1 MKTFLKKTA
10 SLALA
15 LCLILS
21 AMGTVTF
28 AAGRE
33 YAAKAY
39 INDVPVGFINA
50 PYQQDGAIFVPLKEA
65 CEYMNIALTE
75 ENGTYTLT
83 HGTNSVSMQEG
94 NMFVQKNGQSVMLSA
109 QSWNKSGVIFVPTE
123 LFSAGLEIDLT
134 ADIEARRV
142 YFRPNIYRLYIT
154 EQNAALINLKKPDED
169 LLHTGTSETDDIIY
183 NERLLSTVQ
192 ISLLYKFDLGFFAG
206 KTITDARLTAYC
218 GLNSNLNPH
227 LGAIRTEL
235 WEKGVTYSTAP
246 KHFDGASIKTDPT
259 LLTSAT
265 HGQNGKNYLPH
276 TIVMTDWAKDAL
288 AKSQPLAVKL
298 LGIPQVNTNSSAQIK
313 VKGVNTPQKAYLSVT
328 VDELFNFPVA
338 QVEKET
344 DIDRNT
350 FTKLAFLT
358 RLGVFREGEEF
369 PADLTTG
376 VTRREFI
383 SYAIRL
389 MNDFEYEILLLI
401 PSF

>member
-10 SLALA
+10 SLALI
-15 LCLILS
+15 LCLALS
-21 AMGTVTF
+21 AMGTATF

-50 PYQQDGAIFVPLKEA
+50 PYMQDDTIFVPLKEA
-65 CEYMNIALTE
+65 CEYMNIALVE

-83 HGTNSVSMQEG
+83 HGGDSVTMQEG

-109 QSWNKSGVIFVPTE
+109 QSWNKGGVIFVPTE
-123 LFSAGLEIDLT
+123 LFSKGLEMDLT
-134 ADIEARRV
+134 ADTDARRV
-142 YFRPNIYRLYIT
+142 YFRPNIYKVYIT
-154 EQNAALINLKKPDED
+154 AQNAALINLKKPDED
-169 LLHTGTSETDDIIY
+169 LLHMGASETDDIIY
-183 NERLLSTVQ
+183 NESLLSTIQ
-192 ISLLYKFDLGFFAG
+192 ISLLYKFDLSQFEG

-246 KHFDGASIKTDPT
+246 KHLEGVSIKTDPT

-288 AKSQPLAVKL
+288 AKAQPLAW
-298 LGIPQVNTNSSAQIK
+298 I
-313 VKGVNTPQKAYLSVT
+313 
-328 VDELFNFPVA
+328 
-338 QVEKET
+338 
-344 DIDRNT
+344 
-350 FTKLAFLT
+350 
-358 RLGVFREGEEF
+358 
-369 PADLTTG
+369 
-376 VTRREFI
+376 
-383 SYAIRL
+383 
-389 MNDFEYEILLLI
+389 
-401 PSF
+401 